1 MIAEIGHYALWLAL
15 ALAVVQFCSGLWGA
29 HRQDGR
35 LMQVAHR
42 ATLLQAAMM
51 MVAFGCLAWSF
62 VHFDFSLKNVASNS
76 NRMLPL
82 PYRIAA
88 TWGSHEGSMLLWA
101 LMLGLWT
108 AAVASFGRTLGTLV
122 RSRVLGVQG
131 FVSIGFLLF
140 LLTTSNPF
148 ERTLPAPPDGRDL
161 NPLLQDPGMVLHPPL
176 LYLGYVGFS
185 VAFAF
190 AIAAMLGGRVDA
202 AWTRWARPWTTAAWC
217 FLTLGITLGSWWAY
231 YELGWGGWWFWD
243 PVENASFMPW
253 LVGTALMHSLIV
265 TELRGTFRNWTLLL
279 AIAAFSLS
287 LVGTFIVRS
296 GVITSVH
303 AFATDPARG
312 VFILSF
318 LVVVIGGSLFLYAWR
333 APRLAQGN
341 APATFSFSSRE
352 SMLLANNLLLVVA
365 CAAVFLGTMY
375 PLLLDTLE
383 LGKISVGP
391 PYFEAVFV
399 PLMAPAVF
407 LMGVGPVARWRNAP
421 VPDLLRRLRWAL
433 GVSIVTTVLVALTS
447 GRFSAER
454 MASPAEGGV
463 GVGGAVLFAIGMF
476 IGIWAIASALALLR
490 ERLWPSGE
498 AAASRSAM
506 QRARA
511 LPAAFWG
518 MLVAHIGV
526 GVFIIGV
533 AGVNTLE
540 TEADEALAPGQSMS
554 LGGYEFRLQEL
565 HEVPGP
571 NYQAVQAKVEVS
583 RDGRFHSMLLPEK
596 RAYSGAMGSTQT
608 EAAIE
613 TRLTGDVYVALGERL
628 PDGRWTMLVWI
639 KPFVDWIWGGCVLM
653 ALGGF
658 IAMAD
663 RRYRRRRARG
673 RQD

>member
-1 MIAEIGHYALWLAL
+1 M
-15 ALAVVQFCSGLWGA
+15 
-29 HRQDGR
+29 
-35 LMQVAHR
+35 
-42 ATLLQAAMM
+42 
-51 MVAFGCLAWSF
+51 
-62 VHFDFSLKNVASNS
+62 HFDFSLKNVASNS

-122 RSRVLGVQG
+122 RSQVLGVQG

-148 ERTLPAPPDGRDL
+148 ERSLPAPPDGRDL

-341 APATFSFSSRE
+341 APATFAFSSRE

-433 GVSIVTTVLVALTS
+433 GVSIVTTVLVSLTS

-454 MASPAEGGV
+454 LASPAEGGV

-506 QRARA
+506 ERARA

-565 HEVPGP
+565 REVPGP

-663 RRYRRRRARG
+663 RRYRRRRSHG

>member
-51 MVAFGCLAWSF
+51 VVAFGCLAWSF

-148 ERTLPAPPDGRDL
+148 ERSLPAPPDGRDL

-312 VFILSF
+312 VFILGF

-433 GVSIVTTVLVALTS
+433 GVSIVTTVLVALTFIDYDTQLLPDS
-447 GRFSAER
+447 LTLPLLWGGLLLNLTSHG
-454 MASPAEGGV
+454 MAPLPDAVIGAMTGYLSLWSVYWLFKLVTGKEGMGY
-463 GVGGAVLFAIGMF
+463 GDFKLLAALGAWFG
-476 IGIWAIASALALLR
+476 W
-490 ERLWPSGE
+490 
-498 AAASRSAM
+498 
-506 QRARA
+506 QA
-511 LPAAFWG
+511 LPAIILMSSVIGAVVGIGLILFKG
-518 MLVAHIGV
+518 HGRSQPIPFGPYLAGAGLAMLFLGGQVMTWMGLGV
-526 GVFIIGV
+526 QPSVIIG
-533 AGVNTLE
+533 
-540 TEADEALAPGQSMS
+540 P
-554 LGGYEFRLQEL
+554 
-565 HEVPGP
+565 
-571 NYQAVQAKVEVS
+571 
-583 RDGRFHSMLLPEK
+583 
-596 RAYSGAMGSTQT
+596 
-608 EAAIE
+608 
-613 TRLTGDVYVALGERL
+613 
-628 PDGRWTMLVWI
+628 
-639 KPFVDWIWGGCVLM
+639 
-653 ALGGF
+653 
-658 IAMAD
+658 
-663 RRYRRRRARG
+663 
-673 RQD
+673 

>member
-1 MIAEIGHYALWLAL
+1 
-15 ALAVVQFCSGLWGA
+15 V
-29 HRQDGR
+29 
-35 LMQVAHR
+35 
-42 ATLLQAAMM
+42 
-51 MVAFGCLAWSF
+51 
-62 VHFDFSLKNVASNS
+62 
-76 NRMLPL
+76 LP
-82 PYRIAA
+82 
-88 TWGSHEGSMLLWA
+88 
-101 LMLGLWT
+101 
-108 AAVASFGRTLGTLV
+108 
-122 RSRVLGVQG
+122 
-131 FVSIGFLLF
+131 
-140 LLTTSNPF
+140 
-148 ERTLPAPPDGRDL
+148 
-161 NPLLQDPGMVLHPPL
+161 PPL

-312 VFILSF
+312 VFILGF

-407 LMGVGPVARWRNAP
+407 LMGVGPGARRCPPARRRN
-421 VPDLLRRLRWAL
+421 R
-433 GVSIVTTVLVALTS
+433 
-447 GRFSAER
+447 
-454 MASPAEGGV
+454 
-463 GVGGAVLFAIGMF
+463 
-476 IGIWAIASALALLR
+476 
-490 ERLWPSGE
+490 
-498 AAASRSAM
+498 
-506 QRARA
+506 
-511 LPAAFWG
+511 WG
-518 MLVAHIGV
+518 MPWSSA
-526 GVFIIGV
+526 
-533 AGVNTLE
+533 
-540 TEADEALAPGQSMS
+540 SMRRTW
-554 LGGYEFRLQEL
+554 GGDSCRCR
-565 HEVPGP
+565 G
-571 NYQAVQAKVEVS
+571 ASSGS
-583 RDGRFHSMLLPEK
+583 RRRQV
-596 RAYSGAMGSTQT
+596 RASGST
-608 EAAIE
+608 AGW
-613 TRLTGDVYVALGERL
+613 R
-628 PDGRWTMLVWI
+628 PGRWWPGSLI
-639 KPFVDWIWGGCVLM
+639 
-653 ALGGF
+653 
-658 IAMAD
+658 
-663 RRYRRRRARG
+663 R
-673 RQD
+673 

>member
-51 MVAFGCLAWSF
+51 VVAFGCLAWSF

-148 ERTLPAPPDGRDL
+148 ERSLPAPPDGRDL

-243 PVENASFMPW
+243 PVDNSTFMPW
-253 LVGTALMHSLIV
+253 VAGAALIHSLAV
-265 TELRGTFRNWTLLL
+265 TEKRGSFKAWTVLL
-279 AIAAFSLS
+279 AILAFSLC
-287 LVGTFIVRS
+287 LLGTFLVRS
-296 GVITSVH
+296 GILVSVH
-303 AFATDPARG
+303 AFASDPTRG
-312 VFILSF
+312 LYILAY
-318 LVVVIGGSLFLYAWR
+318 LVVVIGGSLALYAYKGSQIR
-333 APRLAQGN
+333 SRDN
-341 APATFSFSSRE
+341 AERYSRE
-352 SMLLANNLLLVVA
+352 SMLLLNNILLMTALCV
-365 CAAVFLGTMY
+365 VFLGTLLPLVHKQLGLGSISIGAPFFDQMFLIIMT
-375 PLLLDTLE
+375 PFALLLGIGPLVKWRRDQFSAIRTPVV
-383 LGKISVGP
+383 ISVFVMLIAGFAL
-391 PYFEAVFV
+391 PYFLQDKITVSSVLGSMMTVIIALLALYELQQRATHRESFFV
-399 PLMAPAVF
+399 
-407 LMGVGPVARWRNAP
+407 GVRKLSRSHWGMMLAH
-421 VPDLLRRLRWAL
+421 L
-433 GVSIVTTVLVALTS
+433 GVAMTVWGIAFSQNFSVERDVRMKVGESAQI
-447 GRFSAER
+447 GRYDFK
-454 MASPAEGGV
+454 
-463 GVGGAVLFAIGMF
+463 F
-476 IGIWAIASALALLR
+476 
-490 ERLWPSGE
+490 
-498 AAASRSAM
+498 
-506 QRARA
+506 
-511 LPAAFWG
+511 
-518 MLVAHIGV
+518 
-526 GVFIIGV
+526 
-533 AGVNTLE
+533 AGVTDAN
-540 TEADEALAPGQSMS
+540 
-554 LGGYEFRLQEL
+554 
-565 HEVPGP
+565 GP
-571 NYQAVQAKVEVS
+571 NYIGGKAQIDISKDGQPEASLFAEKRFYTVS
-583 RDGRFHSMLLPEK
+583 RMSM
-596 RAYSGAMGSTQT
+596 T
-608 EAAIE
+608 EAAIAGGL
-613 TRLTGDVYVALGERL
+613 TRDLYVALGEKIDDNSWALRL
-628 PDGRWTMLVWI
+628 YY
-639 KPFVDWIWGGCVLM
+639 KPFIRWIWIGGLFM
-653 ALGGF
+653 ALGGLLCMF
-658 IAMAD
+658 D
-663 RRYRRRRARG
+663 RRYRFNALLKK
-673 RQD
+673 